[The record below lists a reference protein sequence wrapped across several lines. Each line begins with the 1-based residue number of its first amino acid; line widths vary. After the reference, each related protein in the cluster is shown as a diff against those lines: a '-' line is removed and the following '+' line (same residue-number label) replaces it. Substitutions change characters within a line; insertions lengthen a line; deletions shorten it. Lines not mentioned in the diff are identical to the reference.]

1 MWILE
6 NLQEDLSKD
15 SVRLFPEDCGEDDS
29 NSVVCSL
36 DIDSFLI
43 AIMDGHQ
50 ISLPRSR
57 CFKLFL
63 LSKR

>member
-1 MWILE
+1 VDSE

-15 SVRLFPEDCGEDDS
+15 AVCLFPEDRGEDDS

-36 DIDSFLI
+36 DIDSFLV

-57 CFKLFL
+57 AFKLLL
-63 LSKR
+63 LSEC